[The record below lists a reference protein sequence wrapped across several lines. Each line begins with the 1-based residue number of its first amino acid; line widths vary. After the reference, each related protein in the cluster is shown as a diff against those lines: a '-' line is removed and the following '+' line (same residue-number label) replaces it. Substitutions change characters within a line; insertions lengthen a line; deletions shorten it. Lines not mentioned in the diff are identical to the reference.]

1 MVEISPKIKKVVG
14 ILFVTVC
21 VIALIIVLIRRK
33 NKRKDSEDNTG
44 ADNNDSQSGDE
55 NEEDEVNEEGE
66 ELDSDIKE
74 TYQERN
80 EEPKPANLKSID
92 FADVP

>member
-1 MVEISPKIKKVVG
+1 MVEISPKIKKVIG

-33 NKRKDSEDNTG
+33 NKQKVSEDNPVV
-44 ADNNDSQSGDE
+44 NNGDGQLV
-55 NEEDEVNEEGE
+55 EEDEESE

-74 TYQERN
+74 TY
-80 EEPKPANLKSID
+80 EEPKPADSKKEY
-92 FADVP
+92 ADAS